1 MARDD
6 AKLDPSLQAM
16 PGAPPPPPGPAWK
29 KFVHVVLALIL
40 GTLGGTVFKYITS
53 PLPWM
58 LGSMAFVTVAVLA
71 GAKLRMPGRLRGAM
85 ITVLGVMLG
94 SSFTPDIVK
103 NMGQWLFTISALAV
117 WMVAVGA
124 LALVYFRVIA
134 KYDPVTAYF
143 SATPGG
149 LNEMVMIGGQM
160 GGDDRVISM
169 THAARIMLVVVTIP
183 LWYRFDSEF
192 HVVIPAAK
200 SGLLEFPL
208 IDIAILTACAVVGA
222 MIFRRLRIPA
232 APLVGPMILSAAV
245 HLTGLTSSQPPTEL
259 VAAAQVVIG
268 ATIGCRFMGMPL
280 SRIGTV
286 VMHALISAVAMLA
299 LTIGS
304 AYLLAQWTGLPLA
317 GLVLAFAPGGLAEMS
332 LVALALSIDVALVA
346 SHHIARIVMVV
357 FLAPAIFRWSRRRTP
372 KI

>member
-6 AKLDPSLQAM
+6 VQLTVS
-16 PGAPPPPPGPAWK
+16 PPPAQSGPAWK
-29 KFVHVVLALIL
+29 KAVPVILALII
-40 GTLGGTVFKYITS
+40 GTIGGALFKYLTS

-58 LGSMAFVTVAVLA
+58 LGSMAFVTIAVLA
-71 GAKLRMPGRLRGAM
+71 GLKLRMLPRLRGGM
-85 ITVLGVMLG
+85 ITILGVMLG

-103 NMGQWLFTISALAV
+103 HMGQWVFTIGALAI

-124 LALVYFRVIA
+124 MALVYFRFVA
-134 KYDPVTAYF
+134 RYDPVTAYF

-183 LWYRFDSEF
+183 LWYRFDSNF
-192 HVVIPAAK
+192 HVALPAAK

-208 IDIAILTACAVVGA
+208 ADIAILTACAVVGA
-222 MIFRRLRIPA
+222 LIARRIRLPA
-232 APLVGPMILSAAV
+232 APLVGPMVLSAAV
-245 HLTGLTSSQPPTEL
+245 HLTGLTASQPPTEL

-280 SRIGTV
+280 KHIGTV
-286 VMHALISAVAMLA
+286 VMHALISAVVMLA
-299 LTIGS
+299 LTVGT

-357 FLAPAIFRWSRRRTP
+357 FLAPAIFRWSRRRATRS
-372 KI
+372 

>member
-6 AKLDPSLQAM
+6 VQIGAQPAV
-16 PGAPPPPPGPAWK
+16 GAPPPRNPSPWK
-29 KFVHVVLALIL
+29 QAIPVVLALII
-40 GTLGGTVFKYITS
+40 GTIGGAAFKYLTS

-58 LGSMAFVTVAVLA
+58 LGSMAFVTIAVLS
-71 GAKLRMPGRLRGAM
+71 GLKLRMPGKLRGGM

-94 SSFTPDIVK
+94 SSFTPDIIK
-103 NMGQWLFTISALAV
+103 NMGQWVFTISALAV
-117 WMVAVGA
+117 WMVAVGV
-124 LALVYFRVIA
+124 LALIYFRVIA

-169 THAARIMLVVVTIP
+169 THAARIMLVVVSIP
-183 LWYRFDSEF
+183 LWYRFDSAF
-192 HVVIPAAK
+192 HVVLPPGK

-208 IDIAILTACAVVGA
+208 ADIAILTACAVGGYLLARV
-222 MIFRRLRIPA
+222 IRIPA
-232 APLVGPMILSAAV
+232 GPLVGPMVLSAAV
-245 HLTGLTSSQPPTEL
+245 HLAGLTSSQPPTEL

-280 SRIGTV
+280 SRIGRV
-286 VMHALISAVAMLA
+286 VMHAFTIATAYVLA
-299 LTIGS
+299 R
-304 AYLLAQWTGLPLA
+304 WTGLPLA

-357 FLAPAIFRWSRRRTP
+357 FLAPAIFRWSRRRKT
-372 KI
+372 